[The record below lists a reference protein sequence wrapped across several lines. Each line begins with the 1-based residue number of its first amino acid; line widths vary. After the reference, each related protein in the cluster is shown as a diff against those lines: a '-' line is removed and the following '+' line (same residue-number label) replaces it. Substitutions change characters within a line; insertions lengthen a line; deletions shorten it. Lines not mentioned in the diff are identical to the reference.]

1 MTEVWGAA
9 QNVYQLPLRTLMGEW
24 TTPLHCTNGCR
35 NEDMIQLGSLS
46 SQSLFQFVQI
56 SDEYFVQLLLHYS
69 THAVI
74 YWIRIWRIWRHI
86 SG

>member
-1 MTEVWGAA
+1 
-9 QNVYQLPLRTLMGEW
+9 
-24 TTPLHCTNGCR
+24 
-35 NEDMIQLGSLS
+35 MIQLGSLS

-86 SG
+86 SGWINSGVSFSNKITQWCHVHDKHFKF